1 MSEIEQSIQLTSG
14 LNMHLQPSEDPVR
27 NGLIS
32 DIFVKEDNL
41 DHIMINNDMELK
53 PGKSI
58 NCADNILSGVIEETL
73 LSKYFFSDDN
83 VKNMQKMIRFYFFK
97 EKGKVISD
105 QNNLILLTIMR
116 GIYLKYSNSA
126 AKSLEDI
133 AEQIKKLNHMVT
145 EFSLQ
150 KIYSNYDMY
159 HKYLNDIERRP
170 DPIDRPSSTNQR
182 NWTYDISERNNM
194 RREGFLY
201 SG

>member
-1 MSEIEQSIQLTSG
+1 MSEIELTSG
-14 LNMHLQPSEDPVR
+14 LHTNLNQPENQVK

-41 DHIMINNDMELK
+41 DHIMINNDMELT

-58 NCADNILSGVIEETL
+58 NCADNILSGVLEETL

-83 VKNMQKMIRFYFFK
+83 VKNIQKMMRFYFFK

-105 QNNLILLTIMR
+105 QNNLILITIMR

-126 AKSLEDI
+126 SKSLEDI
-133 AEQIKKLNHMVT
+133 GAQIKKLNKMVT
-145 EFSLQ
+145 EFGLQ
-150 KIYSNYDMY
+150 KMYSNFDMY

-170 DPIDRPSSTNQR
+170 DPLDLPSNTNQR
-182 NWTYDISERNNM
+182 NWTYDISSRNNM
-194 RREGFLY
+194 QLTEFLY
-201 SG
+201 SE